1 VARKVVDAKAAE
13 KRKKSIAIVGALLLA
28 GLLAIQVP
36 RTLKMLNGAP
46 APAPAAETAASPVPA
61 AAAPAA
67 VAPGTAT
74 PVAAAAVLADTDVAP
89 APEDGQLVSFGRF
102 KSKDPFAQ
110 QVDDAAAGEA
120 DPDDEQPAPAGGSA
134 PAAQA
139 GGVASGDDAPSGPS
153 GGPAPREAGVAPA
166 AETPSEATISVN
178 GAAEEV
184 SAESDFPAADPTFT
198 LVSIGK
204 GSVKI
209 AIAGGSYS
217 TGAETVTLAL
227 GKSVTLMNTAD
238 GARYELELV
247 ALA

>member
-1 VARKVVDAKAAE
+1 V
-13 KRKKSIAIVGALLLA
+13 
-28 GLLAIQVP
+28 
-36 RTLKMLNGAP
+36 
-46 APAPAAETAASPVPA
+46 A
-61 AAAPAA
+61 AAA
-67 VAPGTAT
+67 VLAPGTAA

-89 APEDGQLVSFGRF
+89 APEDGQLVSFDRF
-102 KSKDPFAQ
+102 RSKDPFAP

-120 DPDDEQPAPAGGSA
+120 DADDEQPAPAGGAPA

-139 GGVASGDDAPSGPS
+139 GGAVSGDDAPSTPS
-153 GGPAPREAGVAPA
+153 GGSAPREAGVSTVA
-166 AETPSEATISVN
+166 ATPSTATISVN

-198 LVSIGK
+198 LVAIGK

-209 AIAGGSYS
+209 AVAGGSYS

-238 GARYELELV
+238 GARYELKLV